1 MMGSVYYV
9 LQGEGET
16 QHKWHFLVERKVMDD
31 VRTLCLRVAKE
42 TDEQGSICL
51 LLGLGSFSMS
61 TKSAIKI

>member
-31 VRTLCLRVAKE
+31 VRMLCLRVAKE